1 VDDIESNPE
10 EPNDEYRAHLAKQ
23 RVDESFRRRFLYN
36 DVESLLTDGFLHA
49 PVHLNGCVLTFRTLP
64 IQRIP
69 QLRARCE
76 SITLKGDVMRWILS
90 SSLWMV
96 DGYDVFDD
104 KNAAYHLNNEFFK
117 GLRLEH
123 LNALF
128 DVYNALQNR
137 LDRAMF
143 LSESYCYENY
153 SRALWRLQGRRTFQT
168 DDNNIR
174 RMWVAYN
181 IAEDEYLSD
190 LRHWEHTRAQVGAV
204 SGKGAQHLS
213 RELERLK
220 AREEDNRQKH
230 IVDTLNKVLYG
241 QDWDGKV
248 KVKIVVGGEEF
259 IVDHIQAA
267 RSFDELDD
275 QMRRFI
281 DGQKDAHDLVVD
293 EYLNRIH
300 ENVARRKAEYEAA
313 LQAARNQE
321 GYVSG
326 TSGTTTLV
334 GYTPDQLAELG
345 MSVQSVKSDGPNS
358 AIASHLYDKVVGS
371 EIKAGWISTTQMP
384 EEYGKDSGGTT
395 LQDKLSARKPNLESL
410 K

>member
-1 VDDIESNPE
+1 
-10 EPNDEYRAHLAKQ
+10 
-23 RVDESFRRRFLYN
+23 
-36 DVESLLTDGFLHA
+36 
-49 PVHLNGCVLTFRTLP
+49 
-64 IQRIP
+64 
-69 QLRARCE
+69 
-76 SITLKGDVMRWILS
+76 
-90 SSLWMV
+90 MV

-321 GYVSG
+321 DYVSG

-395 LQDKLSARKPNLESL
+395 LQDKLSARKPSLESL